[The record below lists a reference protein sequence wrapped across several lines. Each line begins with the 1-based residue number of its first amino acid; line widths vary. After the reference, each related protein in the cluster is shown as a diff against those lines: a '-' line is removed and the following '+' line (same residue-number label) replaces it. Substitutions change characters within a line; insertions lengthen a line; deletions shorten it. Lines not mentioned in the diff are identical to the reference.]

1 MKKTIIILG
10 SVLLLLTVITYLY
23 INNLKNLET
32 IAQKH
37 NSEYEKYYEQQI
49 TGTTLIS
56 LINKAI
62 DYNEKNNIEKQE
74 NVTYTNND
82 ANSIHIYIN
91 FLESEKTI
99 NMESIAEKQTENF
112 VKYFAMATFKCTK
125 IEYHNKTNYVKNIY
139 FEQTN
144 K

>member
-74 NVTYTNND
+74 NGTYTNND
-82 ANSIHIYIN
+82 ENSIHIYIN

-99 NMESIAEKQTENF
+99 NMDSIAEKQTENF

-125 IEYHNKTNYVKNIY
+125 IEYHNKPNYVKNIY